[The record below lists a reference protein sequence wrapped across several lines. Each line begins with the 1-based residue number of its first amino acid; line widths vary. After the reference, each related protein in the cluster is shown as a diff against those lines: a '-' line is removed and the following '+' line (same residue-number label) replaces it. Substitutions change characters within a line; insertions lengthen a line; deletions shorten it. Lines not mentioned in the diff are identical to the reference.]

1 MLNNLYPAYIFIAY
15 KKLNQQL
22 FNKSTKCIVAHM
34 RNKVIRL
41 EWSMV
46 YFLNQGLKSN
56 LLEWSMV
63 SFLNQGLKSNLFL

>member
-41 EWSMV
+41 EWV
-46 YFLNQGLKSN
+46 FIYI
-56 LLEWSMV
+56 
-63 SFLNQGLKSNLFL
+63 